1 MRDKIKK
8 TTQYRKNKILTQSLP
23 CPHCNQSI
31 KGTAFKGFMGIK
43 SCPHCNKKIKLRKGP
58 AKKLLLAFLLWIV
71 VMIPLL
77 AVYISF
83 QGTQMN
89 MGLMSLVI
97 ISYMPLLFYTSKQ
110 IYFEKDE

>member
-1 MRDKIKK
+1 
-8 TTQYRKNKILTQSLP
+8 
-23 CPHCNQSI
+23 
-31 KGTAFKGFMGIK
+31 
-43 SCPHCNKKIKLRKGP
+43 
-58 AKKLLLAFLLWIV
+58 
-71 VMIPLL
+71 MIPLL

>member
-1 MRDKIKK
+1 M
-8 TTQYRKNKILTQSLP
+8 LTQTLP

-58 AKKLLLAFLLWIV
+58 VKKTLLAFLLWLV

-77 AVYISF
+77 AVYISLV
-83 QGTQMN
+83 GPEMN
-89 MGLMSLVI
+89 IGLISFII
-97 ISYMPLLFYTSKQ
+97 ISYMPLLIYSSKQ
-110 IYFEKDE
+110 ISFEKDE